1 MKTNNTKRILF
12 VGYNF
17 SPELTGIGKYSG
29 EMMHWLA
36 EKGHECT
43 VLTSYPYYPY
53 WKIQK
58 PYRKNRFWYKKEVTT
73 FDSGGKLRV
82 IRCPMYV
89 PNKPSGIKR
98 MLLDCTF
105 SLSAF
110 LISIPLLFYK
120 KYSRV
125 ITVAPSFQIGLL
137 GVFYKKIRNAIHIHH
152 IQDMQIEAA
161 QDLGMVKSHKLLKA
175 LYGIEKYIYKNTDII
190 SSISDGMIE
199 KIEHKALKPV
209 SFFPNWTETKNFYP
223 IENNEHLKEQFGFKP
238 SDYVVLYSGGIG
250 EKQGL
255 DAILHSAKHLNSHQ
269 SLQFIICGTGPYK
282 QVLKKKTNEMN
293 LNNVHFMPLQP
304 KENFNQF
311 LNMADLHLVIQKEKA
326 SDLVMPSKL
335 TTILAVGGLSLIT
348 ANPDSSL
355 HRVVSKHGM
364 GILVSPENQEAL
376 NKGILKGLNEMD
388 NKNIKKA
395 ARKYAEKY
403 LAIDTVMHD
412 FNKKITADQKRQ
424 VLQFVD

>member
-58 PYRKNRFWYKKEVTT
+58 PYRKNRFWYKKEVTN
-73 FDSGGKLRV
+73 FESGGKLRV

-89 PNKPSGIKR
+89 PNKPSGLKR

-110 LISIPLLFYK
+110 LVSIPLLCCK

-137 GVFYKKIRNAIHIHH
+137 GVFYKKLKGAIHIHH

-161 QDLGMVKSHKLLKA
+161 QDLGMIKSPKLLKT
-175 LYGIEKYIYKNTDII
+175 LYGIEKYIYKHTDII

-199 KIEHKALKPV
+199 KIERKALKPI
-209 SFFPNWTETKNFYP
+209 SFFPNWTDTNTFYP
-223 IENNEHLKEQFGFKP
+223 IENSKDYKKNWGFKS
-238 SDYVVLYSGGIG
+238 SDFIVLYSGAIG

-255 DAILHSAKHLNSHQ
+255 DAILTSAKNLVDHQ
-269 SLQFIICGTGPYK
+269 HLQFIICGTGPYK
-282 QVLKKKTNEMN
+282 EVLKEKAKNMN

-304 KENFNQF
+304 KGKFNKF
-311 LNMADLHLVIQKEKA
+311 LNIADIHLVIQKEKA

-335 TTILAVGGLSLIT
+335 TTILSVGGLALIT
-348 ANPDSSL
+348 ANPNSSL
-355 HRVVSKHGM
+355 HRVVSKHNM
-364 GILVSPENQEAL
+364 GILVAPENQEAL
-376 NKGILKGLNEMD
+376 DTGILIGLGEVD
-388 NKNIKKA
+388 NQDIKQA
-395 ARKYAEKY
+395 ARNYAEKY
-403 LAIDTVMHD
+403 LAIDTVMQN
-412 FNKKITADQKRQ
+412 FNKKITAEQKRQ